1 MDSFSI
7 ESLRAD
13 KIKDIYIIHGTGTL
27 IYHRAYVTSK
37 VDDNLLSG
45 FLTAI
50 FALSEE
56 ISTNRI
62 QIMDMQDTKFMYEQ
76 RSPYI
81 FILNVQKDINL
92 QFGKDILTKTVDAFK
107 QDIEPLSLDIKSE
120 TNLLGEHLDTIGFDG
135 KLDRIVNEE
144 ILEHYFND
152 PSKILDEIE
161 EFLVGLFGSLGTDI
175 LNAST
180 EEVCKKRNLFKKEHL
195 NDLIESIEIAISRR
209 TGKDQAKMITKQIKD
224 TFF

>member
-1 MDSFSI
+1 
-7 ESLRAD
+7 LRAE
-13 KIKDIYIIHGTGTL
+13 KIKDIYIIHGTGTP

-62 QIMDMQDTKFMYEQ
+62 QVMDMQDTKFMYEQ
-76 RSPYI
+76 TSPYI
-81 FILNVQKDINL
+81 FILNVQKDINI
-92 QFGKDILTKTVDAFK
+92 QFGKEILTKTIEAFK
-107 QDIEPLSLDIKSE
+107 NDIAPLSLDIKSD
-120 TNLLGEHLDTIGFDG
+120 TNLLGEHLDCSGFDG

-152 PSKILDEIE
+152 PSQILDEIE
-161 EFLVGLFGSLGTDI
+161 QFLMGLFGSLGTDI
-175 LNAST
+175 LNASAK
-180 EEVCKKRNLFKKEHL
+180 EVCKMKSQFKKEHL
-195 NDLIESIEIAISRR
+195 GDLIESIEVAISRR

-224 TFF
+224 TFV